1 MDRMIL
7 LALFASVAGLLLV
20 IELVRRRRL
29 REDYSLLWL
38 VTAFV
43 ILALTLSKPVYD
55 QIALLVGVVTYPP
68 ALLFAVAILFVLIIL
83 LHYATVLTKLS
94 GENKRLAQELA
105 LLRQEMKAGQ
115 AASAAGQNQAARDEG
130 DQQG

>member
-1 MDRMIL
+1 MDRMVF
-7 LALFASVAGLLLV
+7 LALIASVAGLALV
-20 IELVRRRRL
+20 IELVRRRKL

-38 VTAFV
+38 ATAVV
-43 ILALTLSKPVYD
+43 ILLLTLSKPVYD

-105 LLRQEMKAGQ
+105 LLRQEIQAGRNVSTVGQDQ
-115 AASAAGQNQAARDEG
+115 AAG
-130 DQQG
+130 DQGDHQA

>member
-7 LALFASVAGLLLV
+7 LALLTSVGGLLLV
-20 IELVRRRRL
+20 IELVRRRKL
-29 REDYSLLWL
+29 REDYSLVWL
-38 VTAFV
+38 ATAIV
-43 ILALTLSKPVYD
+43 ILLLTLSKPVYD
-55 QIALLVGVVTYPP
+55 QIAIFVGVVTYPP

-105 LLRQEMKAGQ
+105 LLRQEIKASSGG
-115 AASAAGQNQAARDEG
+115 SAPVQNQPAG
-130 DQQG
+130 DQSEQQG

>member
-7 LALFASVAGLLLV
+7 ISLVTSIAGLALV
-20 IELVRRRRL
+20 IELVRRRKL

-38 VTAFV
+38 ATAV
-43 ILALTLSKPVYD
+43 AMLLLTLSKPVYD
-55 QIALLVGVVTYPP
+55 QIAILVGVVTYPP
-68 ALLFAVAILFVLIIL
+68 ALLFAVAILFVLMIL

-94 GENKRLAQELA
+94 SENKRLAQELA
-105 LLRQEMKAGQ
+105 LLRQELHAGA
-115 AASAAGQNQAARDEG
+115 AASTADQRQPADDQG

>member
-1 MDRMIL
+1 ML
-7 LALFASVAGLLLV
+7 LALIASIGGLLLV
-20 IELVRRRRL
+20 IELVRRRKL

-38 VTAFV
+38 ATAV
-43 ILALTLSKPVYD
+43 VVLLLTLSKPIYD
-55 QIALLVGVVTYPP
+55 QIAALVGVITYPP

-105 LLRQEMKAGQ
+105 LLRQEVSAARPVSSAGEDQ
-115 AASAAGQNQAARDEG
+115 AAS
-130 DQQG
+130 DQGEQQT

>member
-1 MDRMIL
+1 L
-7 LALFASVAGLLLV
+7 LALIASVAGLVLV
-20 IELVRRRRL
+20 IELVRRRKL

-38 VTAFV
+38 VTAVV
-43 ILALTLSKPVYD
+43 ILLLTLSKPVYD

-105 LLRQEMKAGQ
+105 LLRQELRAGQ
-115 AASAAGQNQAARDEG
+115 TASAASQDQAAG
-130 DQQG
+130 DQGHEQG

>member
-7 LALFASVAGLLLV
+7 LSLVASLAGLAIV
-20 IELVRRRRL
+20 IELVRRRKL

-38 VTAFV
+38 ATAV
-43 ILALTLSKPVYD
+43 AVLLLSLSKPIYD
-55 QIALLVGVVTYPP
+55 QIAVLIGVVTYPP
-68 ALLFAVAILFVLIIL
+68 ALLFVVAILFVLMLL

-105 LLRQEMKAGQ
+105 LLRQEFRATLHASAVDSQQ
-115 AASAAGQNQAARDEG
+115 AADDQDE
-130 DQQG
+130 QQG

>member
-1 MDRMIL
+1 ML
-7 LALFASVAGLLLV
+7 LALIASIAGLLLV
-20 IELVRRRRL
+20 IELVRRRKL

-38 VTAFV
+38 ATAV
-43 ILALTLSKPVYD
+43 IILLLTLSKPVYD
-55 QIALLVGVVTYPP
+55 QIAAFAGVVTYPP

-105 LLRQEMKAGQ
+105 LLRQEIKAVGPASSPGEDQ
-115 AASAAGQNQAARDEG
+115 AAGNQGE
-130 DQQG
+130 QQG

>member
-7 LALFASVAGLLLV
+7 LALIASIAGLLLV
-20 IELVRRRRL
+20 IELVRRRKL

-55 QIALLVGVVTYPP
+55 QIALWIGVVTYPP

-115 AASAAGQNQAARDEG
+115 AVSAASQDQASG
-130 DQQG
+130 DQGNEQG

>member
-7 LALFASVAGLLLV
+7 ISLVASIAGLALV
-20 IELVRRRRL
+20 IELVRRRKL

-38 VTAFV
+38 ATAV
-43 ILALTLSKPVYD
+43 AMLLLTLSKPVYD
-55 QIALLVGVVTYPP
+55 QIAILIGVVTYPP
-68 ALLFAVAILFVLIIL
+68 ALLFAVAILFVLMIL
-83 LHYATVLTKLS
+83 LHYATVLTRLS

-105 LLRQEMKAGQ
+105 LLRQEFQARA
-115 AASAAGQNQAARDEG
+115 AASAVDQRQPSGDQG

>member
-7 LALFASVAGLLLV
+7 LALVASIAGLLLV
-20 IELVRRRRL
+20 IELVRRRKL

-38 VTAFV
+38 ATAVV
-43 ILALTLSKPVYD
+43 ILLLTLSKPVYD
-55 QIALLVGVVTYPP
+55 QIAIFLGVVTYPP

-105 LLRQEMKAGQ
+105 LLRQEIKA
-115 AASAAGQNQAARDEG
+115 ANAPSAPVQNQPAA
-130 DQQG
+130 DQGEEQG

>member
-7 LALFASVAGLLLV
+7 LSLIAALAGLAIV
-20 IELVRRRRL
+20 IELVRRRKL

-38 VTAFV
+38 ATAV
-43 ILALTLSKPVYD
+43 AVLLLSLSKPVYD
-55 QIALLVGVVTYPP
+55 QIAILVGVVTYPP
-68 ALLFAVAILFVLIIL
+68 ALMFAVAILFVLMML

-105 LLRQEMKAGQ
+105 LLRQEFRAGAGGSAAHDQQ
-115 AASAAGQNQAARDEG
+115 AAD
-130 DQQG
+130 DQREQQS

>member
-7 LALFASVAGLLLV
+7 LALVASIAGLLLV
-20 IELVRRRRL
+20 IELVRRRKL
-29 REDYSLLWL
+29 REDYSLVWL
-38 VTAFV
+38 ATAIV
-43 ILALTLSKPVYD
+43 ILLLTLSKPVYD
-55 QIALLVGVVTYPP
+55 QIAIFVGVVTYPP

-105 LLRQEMKAGQ
+105 LLRQEIRATNPPLAPVQDQ
-115 AASAAGQNQAARDEG
+115 AAG
-130 DQQG
+130 DQGEHQG

>member
-7 LALFASVAGLLLV
+7 ISLIAAVAGLVLV
-20 IELVRRRRL
+20 IELVRRRKL

-38 VTAFV
+38 ATAAAIV
-43 ILALTLSKPVYD
+43 VLTLSRPLYD
-55 QIALLVGVVTYPP
+55 QIALWVGVVTYPP

-105 LLRQEMKAGQ
+105 LLRQELKAGLPS
-115 AASAAGQNQAARDEG
+115 ASDDQSSHDEG
-130 DQQG
+130 KEQG